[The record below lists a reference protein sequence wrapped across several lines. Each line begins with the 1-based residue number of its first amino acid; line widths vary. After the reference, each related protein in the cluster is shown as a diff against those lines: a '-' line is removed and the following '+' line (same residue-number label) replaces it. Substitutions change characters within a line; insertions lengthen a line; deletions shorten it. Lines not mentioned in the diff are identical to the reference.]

1 MPQPPEGIP
10 VFFKNQNF
18 SFVIDDPPFSSPAFF
33 STSFSIF
40 LLIHCGV
47 GKNDENREDCKE
59 AKDRLPVHTRSHE
72 EHRNEW
78 GQESPHRIP
87 HMKQIQILIGTS
99 RHLTDRMI
107 VDDRDHA
114 LRDSDQE
121 DHHIKHRD
129 RKSHCKQE
137 EAHRIGTASTTT
149 AVFWDIIPQNTGYT
163 RLEHKFP
170 IARKESSPPAA
181 VKLKFLSSIRF
192 GRMTPKIRMTIP
204 LIK

>member
-1 MPQPPEGIP
+1 MLL
-10 VFFKNQNF
+10 
-18 SFVIDDPPFSSPAFF
+18 SC
-33 STSFSIF
+33 F
-40 LLIHCGV
+40 LLFLFFDLSVIHCGV

-99 RHLTDRMI
+99 RRLTDRMI

-137 EAHRIGTASTTT
+137 EAHRIG
-149 AVFWDIIPQNTGYT
+149 DRQYDYR
-163 RLEHKFP
+163 RLLGHHPTEYR
-170 IARKESSPPAA
+170 IYQA
-181 VKLKFLSSIRF
+181 
-192 GRMTPKIRMTIP
+192 
-204 LIK
+204 